1 MKGGLQSLKDNS
13 CCSVE
18 ICSAVSLS
26 KGPKMNIPFS
36 NVCNVLQQLRAC
48 VEVHRHSHLTDDQ
61 FRVQDSCYELLF
73 RVAAFGLDKKSASVF
88 IDELAKNG
96 ILEGSIDWPHTFLPS
111 HRREHKRMIPNA
123 TTVKWTCSHLIKHL
137 HLLKIIVHSL
147 GQLGMMHEREILQ
160 FV

>member
-1 MKGGLQSLKDNS
+1 
-13 CCSVE
+13 
-18 ICSAVSLS
+18 
-26 KGPKMNIPFS
+26 
-36 NVCNVLQQLRAC
+36 
-48 VEVHRHSHLTDDQ
+48 
-61 FRVQDSCYELLF
+61 VQDSCYELLF

-147 GQLGMMHEREILQ
+147 GQLGMMHVRLPWLLHAVCSFFSIYIYL
-160 FV
+160 FVIFTACSGKRDFAKVV